1 MTDREKCYKIMDSI
15 CVSEAII
22 SLADLPDLPCVGN
35 ALDDM
40 EELIEANGSETSMEE
55 LRDIAQDAVHE
66 LLEEEGFPF

>member
-1 MTDREKCYKIMDSI
+1 MDSI

-35 ALDDM
+35 ALDEM

-66 LLEEEGFPF
+66 LLEEEGFSF